1 MKKRVLIYAG
11 ISAALLLAFA
21 VLTILLC
28 TFDVQ
33 VVGPQDA
40 SVGLATLNSTVWEA
54 IGQSEIAGKLS
65 TLGGLLM
72 LAAVAAFGVLGLVQL
87 ITRKNLLRVDK
98 ELYVMAG
105 GLVLLAGA
113 YLLFELWVINFR
125 PVLDEGA
132 LAPSYPSSH
141 TMLAIAVAGMGMAYL
156 QRRVKRAV
164 VRCVLISVLNLASV
178 ATVVCRV
185 LYGVHWPTDIVGGVL
200 LGLTITYVY
209 LTVCA
214 ALDKGESA

>member
-1 MKKRVLIYAG
+1 MKKRVLIYTC

-28 TFDVQ
+28 TLDVQ

-54 IGQSEIAGKLS
+54 IGQSKIAGKLS

-125 PVLDEGA
+125 PVLDDGA

-141 TMLAIAVAGMGMAYL
+141 TMLAVAVAGMGMAYL

-164 VRCVLISVLNLASV
+164 VRCVLVCVLNLASV
-178 ATVVCRV
+178 ATVVCRF
-185 LYGVHWPTDIVGGVL
+185 LSGVHWLTDIVGGVL
-200 LGLTITYVY
+200 LGLAITYAY
-209 LTVCA
+209 LAVCT
-214 ALDKGESA
+214 ALDRGEGA

>member
-1 MKKRVLIYAG
+1 MKKRVLIYTC

-28 TFDVQ
+28 TLDVQ

-87 ITRKNLLRVDK
+87 LVRKNLLRVDK

-125 PVLDEGA
+125 PVLDEGV

-164 VRCVLISVLNLASV
+164 VRCVLVCVLNLASV
-178 ATVVCRV
+178 ATVVCRF
-185 LYGVHWPTDIVGGVL
+185 LSGVHWLTDIVGGAL